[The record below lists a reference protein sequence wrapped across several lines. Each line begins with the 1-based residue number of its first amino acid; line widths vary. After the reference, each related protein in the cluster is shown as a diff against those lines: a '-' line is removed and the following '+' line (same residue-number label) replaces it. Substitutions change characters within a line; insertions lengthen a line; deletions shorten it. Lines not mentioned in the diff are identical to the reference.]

1 MKRFLCGFLAIWLI
15 LFLFSGCVSNNQ
27 EDSAIAGELVE
38 QDQTEKFDQEE
49 EPQKPS
55 IENEEKTEDD
65 VVEEKENDK
74 EQTPS
79 SDDKDEPTPERDE
92 PISDEPVSGNE
103 DVSEEP
109 EPEEDPEPIDPDA
122 EGSGYIKILSYN
134 LRGLRNG
141 PYVNGERTNAL
152 RAEDVAAVIR
162 EVDADIVGVQE
173 VEHFRERSGNFEQ
186 LPWLAEKCGYEYY
199 YYVLTCAYDDGSSAG
214 HGIMSKYPIKQY
226 QEVVYKEQ
234 KGTAASS
241 AEYGRFVLDV
251 DGTEVVF
258 YNTHLLAGDSKNVN
272 SIAAQQFKQVLNAF
286 YKETGPAVMT
296 GDFNLGIKIMQQI
309 VDKSKLISMNGGP
322 DWSDFTDKASIDN
335 IYVRN
340 VDPYFPASRIGLY
353 VGEGMG
359 QKLENAPPS
368 DHDPVWSYFKIK

>member
-1 MKRFLCGFLAIWLI
+1 MLKRIIPSLLI
-15 LFLFSGCVSNNQ
+15 LAMVMGLISGCVSNNQ

-55 IENEEKTEDD
+55 VENEEKTEDD
-65 VVEEKENDK
+65 VVEEKKEENDK

-109 EPEEDPEPIDPDA
+109 EPIDPEA
-122 EGSGYIKILSYN
+122 EDSGYIKILSYN

-286 YKETGPAVMT
+286 YKETDPAVMT

-368 DHDPVWSYFKIK
+368 DHDPVWSYFKIT